1 MFCIAQRRLWQTFA
15 QKAINITYYN
25 ININTNRFISFYHT
39 LKKNEESPIK
49 LLFLWRKKRKLMRVF
64 FRGKSWQNSVDNA
77 TNTRP
82 SIIRSVSRLRG
93 GWGRCRQMKQTHTRT
108 WTCTTISAKTLC
120 WRLMTQFCCHCCCC
134 CCCWVTKLITK
145 LISLLNVHENERNNN

>member
-1 MFCIAQRRLWQTFA
+1 MMFCIAQRRLWQTFA

-64 FRGKSWQNSVDNA
+64 LGAKVD
-77 TNTRP
+77 
-82 SIIRSVSRLRG
+82 
-93 GWGRCRQMKQTHTRT
+93 
-108 WTCTTISAKTLC
+108 KTL
-120 WRLMTQFCCHCCCC
+120 
-134 CCCWVTKLITK
+134 LIMRRIRGHQSYAVSAGLK
-145 LISLLNVHENERNNN
+145 AAEEDVDR